1 MITESAP
8 FKPTATSGV
17 DGSRTTNP
25 IQNNPTASSGA
36 VPSSSSNANG
46 ALLSNLWTQL
56 DHIQPTIPDRLSV
69 AILEGAGVQMENS
82 DPRLARLVSL
92 AGQKFLTDILSD
104 AMLHWRLA
112 NGQPTGLLNHPG
124 SSASSVAGQ
133 VSTTSSA
140 ASQNQPVPQSPSSSK
155 CTFRSDG
162 KDL

>member
-1 MITESAP
+1 MITESAS
-8 FKPTATSGV
+8 FKPAATSGI

-25 IQNNPTASSGA
+25 TSSSGA

-46 ALLSNLWTQL
+46 TLLSNLWTQL

-133 VSTTSSA
+133 VSTTTSA
-140 ASQNQPVPQSPSSSK
+140 ASQNQSPSSSK